1 MVKKRKNSGKGQP
14 GKNVSVQCSK
24 CGRLVPRSKAKRVT
38 RPTRLMEGVI
48 AKELRQSGAILPG
61 GKTSKWYCVSCA
73 VHSHTVKIRS
83 ADDRKTK
90 GRL

>member
-1 MVKKRKNSGKGQP
+1 
-14 GKNVSVQCSK
+14 
-24 CGRLVPRSKAKRVT
+24 
-38 RPTRLMEGVI
+38 MEGVI
-48 AKELRQSGAILPG
+48 AKELRQAGAILPG

-83 ADDRKTK
+83 SADRKKK

>member
-1 MVKKRKNSGKGQP
+1 MVKKRKNSGKGQS
-14 GKNVSVQCSK
+14 GNNTSIQCSK

-48 AKELRQSGAILPG
+48 AKELRQSGAIMPNG
-61 GKTSKWYCVSCA
+61 QSSRWYCVSCA

-83 ADDRKTK
+83 SADRKK
-90 GRL
+90 AGKL

>member
-1 MVKKRKNSGKGQP
+1 MPKKRKNSGKGQS
-14 GKNVSVQCSK
+14 GKNVPVQCSR
-24 CGRLVPRSKAKRVT
+24 CGRLVPRSKAKKVT

-48 AKELRQSGAILPG
+48 AKELRQAGAILPNN
-61 GKTSKWYCVSCA
+61 KSTRWLCVSCA

-83 ADDRKTK
+83 ADDRKKK